1 MCSQNKFQPNFL
13 ENGTLEDVSRE
24 NKPPRRASRAG
35 QNDHGK
41 NTVKENGNFQ
51 AQKIISCFSEKLNFA
66 ISDNDSFYSLTFCF
80 ILGS

>member
-1 MCSQNKFQPNFL
+1 MIFPFQPKFL

-41 NTVKENGNFQ
+41 NTVKENGNF
-51 AQKIISCFSEKLNFA
+51 
-66 ISDNDSFYSLTFCF
+66 
-80 ILGS
+80 

>member
-1 MCSQNKFQPNFL
+1 MIFAFQPKFL

-51 AQKIISCFSEKLNFA
+51 AEKIMSCIHDHFA
-66 ISDNDSFYSLTFCF
+66 LSDNNSFSV
-80 ILGS
+80 